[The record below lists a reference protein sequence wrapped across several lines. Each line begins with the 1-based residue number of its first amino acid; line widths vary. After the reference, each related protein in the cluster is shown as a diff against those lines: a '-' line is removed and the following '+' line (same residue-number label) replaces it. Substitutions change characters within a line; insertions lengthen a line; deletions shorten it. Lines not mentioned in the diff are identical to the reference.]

1 MAQQKSKYTETMYL
15 RVSKAAKEWA
25 QNQIPARFASFAAY
39 VDHLIKKDRK
49 GHLPHSLYPMYI
61 LGALAT
67 HPLYHI
73 IPWGHLPH
81 SLYPI

>member
-49 GHLPHSLYPMYI
+49 GRLHAKES
-61 LGALAT
+61 
-67 HPLYHI
+67 
-73 IPWGHLPH
+73 
-81 SLYPI
+81 